1 MIEKVIHKIIEF
13 SKEMRRRHDEEELA
27 HKAFHKRMNELQR
40 ENAEFKRYFRHV
52 RYTRPLIVI
61 FNVLIWYLIF
71 RYFGVKSMSI
81 IFAVLISV
89 AGIIEVVFLVTLERR
104 VLKPINKLTNAV
116 EEIAK
121 GNYEVKVDYEARD
134 EVSILVDSFNVMAE
148 KLHQG
153 ELLKAEY
160 EENRKALIANISHD
174 LKTPITSIQAY
185 VEVIMKTKNMPL
197 DTLSKY
203 HETIYN
209 NAAYVNKLIDDLF
222 LFSKLDIQKLD
233 FEFEKLNVKAF
244 MDDAMQEFEFELDSR
259 NVTFNYECSLK
270 DTYYF
275 NIDRKRIFQVLRNI
289 IGNAVKYG
297 DKGNLEIKARLYV
310 EGDNVCIAIE
320 DNGPGIPKDK
330 LSHIFE
336 RFYRVDYART
346 KDLMSTGLGL
356 AIAKELVE
364 AQGGSIKATS
374 EENMGACFTIELKIE
389 RGA

>member
-1 MIEKVIHKIIEF
+1 MIKKVINKITGF

-27 HKAFHKRMNELQR
+27 HKAFHKKMNELYK
-40 ENAEFKRYFRHV
+40 ENKEFKRYFRHV

-61 FNVLIWYLIF
+61 FNVLVWYLIF
-71 RYFGVKSMSI
+71 KYFGVKSMSI
-81 IFAVLISV
+81 IFAVLISA
-89 AGIIEVVFLVTLERR
+89 AGLIEVLFLVTLEKR

-121 GNYEVKVDYEARD
+121 GNYEVTVDYEARN
-134 EVSILVDSFNVMAE
+134 EISILVNSFNDMAE
-148 KLHQG
+148 KLRKA

-160 EENRKALIANISHD
+160 EDNRKALVANISHD

-185 VEVIMKTKNMPL
+185 VEVIMKTENMPK

-222 LFSKLDIQKLD
+222 LFSKLDIEKLD
-233 FEFEKLNVKAF
+233 FEFENLNVKAF
-244 MDDAMQEFEFELDSR
+244 MDDVMQEFEFELDSR
-259 NVTFNYECSLK
+259 NVAFNYECNLRG
-270 DTYYF
+270 TYYF
-275 NIDRKRIFQVLRNI
+275 SIDRKRIFQVLRNI

-297 DKGNLEIKARLYV
+297 GKGNLEIKVRLYS
-310 EGDNVCIAIE
+310 EENNVYIAIE
-320 DNGPGIPKDK
+320 DNGPGIPQDK
-330 LSHIFE
+330 LPHIFE

-374 EENMGACFTIELKIE
+374 EENKGACFTIQLKAE
-389 RGA
+389 RGV